1 MKPWF
6 ECLRGCGVRRLEP
19 GHDLHSMRAGGAVKR
34 ARQRKA
40 HHSHSAG
47 MDRCLAG
54 TTRAGCSRP
63 SHRRFQERSGVMN
76 PRATRSDTA
85 RADRT

>member
-19 GHDLHSMRAGGAVKR
+19 GHDLHRMRAGGAAKR
-34 ARQRKA
+34 ARQRKT

-54 TTRAGCSRP
+54 TIRAGRSRP
-63 SHRRFQERSGVMN
+63 PAHRQHQERSGVSEIGEL
-76 PRATRSDTA
+76 PL
-85 RADRT
+85 